1 MAYNKET
8 PTESEMIDKP
18 TENNSDFI
26 TLNIYNAQKIN
37 NEDSEVDINKTETN
51 LNIENEYGMNTIKN
65 PLDLYKANNQMMF
78 LDNTRQNPNPYPP
91 YPQNPPYPQYPL
103 YPQNPQ
109 YPPYP
114 LSENR
119 GVNQPIPEVTKPN
132 NYSKSLNN
140 YNNNNNYNKDN
151 PYLKKKEIEKPRPVI
166 TQPNILNINKKKKFN
181 LRLHIICCI
190 LLFFILP
197 PVSVFY
203 LCYILYQKEK
213 NGE

>member
-51 LNIENEYGMNTIKN
+51 LNIENEYGMKTIKN
-65 PLDLYKANNQMMF
+65 PLDFYKANNQMMF

-91 YPQNPPYPQYPL
+91 YPQNPPYPQYPR

-114 LSENR
+114 LSEYR
-119 GVNQPIPEVTKPN
+119 GVNQPIPEVTKTN
-132 NYSKSLNN
+132 NFSKSVNN
-140 YNNNNNYNKDN
+140 YNNNNLNKDN
-151 PYLKKKEIEKPRPVI
+151 PYLKKKEIEKPKPVI
-166 TQPNILNINKKKKFN
+166 NKPNILNINKKKKKKFN
-181 LRLHIICCI
+181 LKFHIICCL

-197 PVSVFY
+197 AVSVIY
-203 LCYILYQKEK
+203 LCYILSKRK
-213 NGE
+213 KW